1 MDMSQKGAVF
11 LKWVLRQVLVF
22 LLSII
27 IVASTVYYGANFA
40 YSKYIKPVDA
50 SNSEL
55 MDIEIPRGSSV
66 SKISEILYE
75 NNLIRNKMVFK
86 LYVDFSNKTSKL
98 KAGKYKLSRDME
110 LSQIMDEL
118 VSGNAAIDTVKI
130 TIIEGW
136 DIRKMARYLVQE
148 KGFQFSEEDFIDAAK
163 VENFT
168 EYIFLQDIPDERKKG
183 EIGISP
189 LEGYLFPDTYLVY
202 EDASPQDIMKKML
215 DQFEKV
221 YDEIVMDRAQELDM
235 TMDEV
240 VTLASVIQ
248 REARITEEF
257 SMISAVFHNRLKK
270 DMPLGAD
277 STIQFLVNEDRWAFS
292 SEELK
297 IDSPYN
303 TYENTGLPI
312 GPISSPGRLALTSA
326 LYPYEDFMNSKKP
339 YLYFVLKDPKTGE
352 HVFNT
357 DYDQHMKDKKKYESS
372 WKDIENQDE

>member
-1 MDMSQKGAVF
+1 
-11 LKWVLRQVLVF
+11 
-22 LLSII
+22 
-27 IVASTVYYGANFA
+27 
-40 YSKYIKPVDA
+40 
-50 SNSEL
+50 
-55 MDIEIPRGSSV
+55 
-66 SKISEILYE
+66 
-75 NNLIRNKMVFK
+75 MVFK
-86 LYVDFSNKTSKL
+86 LYVDLSNKTSKL
-98 KAGKYKLSRDME
+98 KAGKYKLSRDMDI
-110 LSQIMDEL
+110 SQIMDEL

-136 DIRKMARYLVQE
+136 DIRKIAKYLVQE
-148 KGFQFSEEDFIDAAK
+148 KGFQFSEEEFIDAAK

-168 EYIFLQDIPDERKKG
+168 EYVFLQDIPEERKKG
-183 EIGISP
+183 EVGISP

-202 EDASPQDIMKKML
+202 EDASPKDIMKKML

-221 YDEIVMDRAQELDM
+221 YNEIDMDRAEELDM

-270 DMPLGAD
+270 EMPLGAD

-303 TYENTGLPI
+303 TYENLGLPI

-326 LYPYEDFMNSKKP
+326 LYPYEEFMNSKKP

-357 DYDQHMKDKKKYESS
+357 DYKQHLKDKEKYESS
-372 WKDIENQDE
+372 WKNIGNQDE